1 MSVNLPFPTHHSSI
15 SLCFHHLHHAT
26 CNSPAFKSTILSSRW
41 SPQFTH
47 WQTCT
52 CPLSKGVGRGHQ
64 GEWYLPVEPLCTYYC
79 QLCTF
84 LCFWCAL
91 EHIQSKRERQHSIL
105 TGPVFCAW
113 HFRQMWEPT
122 AFCENHVKLVHMM
135 GSSSAQG
142 DTRMSYCD
150 VLQCTFLW
158 SPVYFSLISSVSTLL
173 KTHFIRRRLLRR
185 HLKRSASHV
194 WLLAS
199 ANIETHLLLMKLSN
213 CLAWKQLHYLHCTYA
228 ACVYLPADPETSCC
242 RWGSYLSSLRCWIP
256 RYVSLRIWENSLKY
270 PNVHYTEGE
279 L

>member
-1 MSVNLPFPTHHSSI
+1 MFKLLFKYSVWATCKAKASFSEQNFHSEVLLGDAPLKCNGQKSIPVSMSVNPPFPTHHSSI

-150 VLQCTFLW
+150 VLQCTFLQCTFLW
-158 SPVYFSLISSVSTLL
+158 SPVSPLCSRPILYD
-173 KTHFIRRRLLRR
+173 
-185 HLKRSASHV
+185 AD
-194 WLLAS
+194 
-199 ANIETHLLLMKLSN
+199 
-213 CLAWKQLHYLHCTYA
+213 CLGDT
-228 ACVYLPADPETSCC
+228 
-242 RWGSYLSSLRCWIP
+242 
-256 RYVSLRIWENSLKY
+256 
-270 PNVHYTEGE
+270 
-279 L
+279 